1 MKRRLGF
8 ALHHLLVIIAVIA
21 ILIGLLL
28 PAVQKVREAA
38 ARMQS
43 ANNLKQIALAMHNY
57 HDALGHLPSGVDAKN
72 FSAHM
77 HLLPYIEQ
85 DAVYK
90 AIIGTGKDADDKA
103 TRKWCVVVKTYISP
117 FEDVPPDVKTGPTS
131 YLFVAGTKPALK
143 DNNGV
148 FYRDSVMKFTD
159 ITDGPSNTIAVV
171 ETLTGDGKTK
181 AVSVRR
187 QHVRL
192 TEKALKGIKDTAG
205 DAEWKAGKNI
215 VGNRGSCWLDGR
227 FLQGTITIT
236 RPFNSPKPDVDCG
249 GEGGLSAVR
258 SWQPFTQV
266 ALCDGSVRTVASEV
280 KFKTW
285 QAATTRD
292 AGDVIPADW

>member
-8 ALHHLLVIIAVIA
+8 ALHDLLVIVAVLA
-21 ILIGLLL
+21 VLAGLLF
-28 PAVQKVREAA
+28 PVVQWVREAA
-38 ARMQS
+38 ARMAS
-43 ANNLKQIALAMHNY
+43 SNNLKQIMLASHNY
-57 HDALGHLPSGVDAKN
+57 HDTIGNLPSGVDAKN

-103 TRKWCVVVKTYISP
+103 TRKWCVVVKTYVSP
-117 FEDVPPDVKTGPTS
+117 LDDVPLGGKTGPTS

-148 FYRDSVMKFTD
+148 FYRDSNIKFRD
-159 ITDGPSNTIAVV
+159 VSDGLSNTIAVV
-171 ETLTGDGKTK
+171 ETLTGDGKNK

-192 TEKALKGIKDTAG
+192 AEKALKGIKDTAG
-205 DAEWKAGKNI
+205 DADWKAGKNI

-249 GEGGLSAVR
+249 GEGGLAGPR
-258 SWQPFTQV
+258 SWQPYTQV
-266 ALCDGSVRTVASEV
+266 GLCDGSVRAVPSKV
-280 KFKTW
+280 KLKTW
-285 QAATTRD
+285 QAVTTRD
-292 AGDVIPADW
+292 AGDFIPADW